1 MRKTMD
7 NQVIQSRKSKKIV
20 KKSPGSKAPKTPE
33 GSPEKAKNSLWK
45 WLFLLLLALNLAG
58 VLFVAVRVM
67 MPRDQAVLTQKNSS
81 QTDQKVAQITTTT
94 PQLNQLINSY
104 LADYQT
110 KEMTYKFYISGQQA
124 VLEASYQLFGT
135 KIPLYI
141 YFQPLALADGAVSLS
156 VQSISAGSLSLPT
169 SDVLAMVKSYN
180 LPDFV
185 QVESKSSQVIIQLP
199 KIKLA
204 SDLYLKANQID
215 LDKGNF
221 TFDFMKKA

>member
-1 MRKTMD
+1 MD

>member
-7 NQVIQSRKSKKIV
+7 NQEIQSRKSKKIV